1 MVVNKKKQSEFLKS
15 LDRKKKQEKQLEKQ
29 SKKLNNQQKKQNEQK
44 KKQNGG
50 GKKKGS
56 GNNGAKSNNSQKGN
70 ADKLGI
76 GFRNQKSDVEKFGMG
91 FGKTAKSTQSKLNR
105 EQKKPSY
112 TKQSNA
118 DKSGVG
124 FHKSKSGSSE
134 PVNLNLFTDK
144 VISDKSIARTKA
156 QTDLTLKNGFASPK
170 SEHLRKDADESIN
183 PSKTSK
189 AKKKLA
195 ASVFDDEYKRIRTA
209 HPDMAETEILDFLAS
224 RDDYGQA
231 FVDEVKAQRQEYQK
245 NLAEKKGTEAARRQ
259 AVSDVFGKEQR
270 NYGKNI
276 FEISPLDNR
285 KAAGPYD
292 LGEQEFAAR
301 RQADEAINRY
311 RQKGDSGLTEA
322 ELFSRRAKE
331 KGLTEIGLAFQNL
344 AFQTGDNKEKAKETA
359 QRVWSEFKAAGGGNV
374 LQAIKYMDDNLLGV
388 KASVLLDELKKIADA
403 ERRQYVQQNL
413 EAAQKQTRQN
423 ILSGANIDP
432 RQTYESEAFQ
442 KAADVNRAYNWMD
455 ATTAT
460 NNKLQNAGRA
470 VGQGYLSA
478 YAGAARLF
486 GGERAAN
493 AVRRTDEMAIANKA
507 SAETKAGKMSVDILS
522 QVGLQ
527 AANLPFMVLGG
538 GVGQIAEGLGYM
550 KAAKALQIGVT
561 GLGYGTSSAGQE
573 LQHAYDAGATKK
585 QARTSAAVSGAL
597 EVLFGGMSEARFVKA
612 FNGDINAGGKYITNA
627 LKRVLS
633 ETLISGSMEGVTE
646 YLTSV
651 GQQTAARVIY
661 NNPEGKSFLEILG
674 EEAVNK
680 DNLYAGALGAVMG
693 GGMGAVGGV
702 GGYQAAKQT
711 RAIRDY
717 AQENGMS
724 EAEVRAR
731 LADGTLPA
739 LVYFQSQTAQFINDT
754 VDTIT
759 ETKENADSKA
769 DGKADIDGDIR
780 NFDNAENAKENA
792 GDSRAYNPIRYKM
805 ADKIKAVSGV
815 DLNGSSMVL
824 TASNIKTMM
833 DNGVQVE
840 DIKKIHAITMAPD
853 SIVRGSEN
861 GKSVVFVKKT
871 GDKVYFVEMAI
882 ADAETGFGSLQPVD
896 IKGFD
901 TAEAEAHIDGMDLPL
916 AQKETIRQDMQGV
929 GNLGDG
935 FVQGQTEQNF
945 GENSEKKGVVK
956 TEELTA
962 EQMKVYRQMSSFAEA
977 RGGRIVVRDDMEPG
991 NPGCIIKNDDGT
1003 FEIVVSNEALA
1014 DYVVMGH
1021 ELTHALE
1028 GTEEYGEY
1036 AKFIES
1042 ELESR
1047 GVSIAAV
1054 KADITRVYAEHGKI
1068 LDDLGAE
1075 KELIAMYTAKHLFD
1089 DQVVINRLAVEKP
1102 NLFQRIWE
1110 WIQDKI
1116 ASLRGRDSAFYVDT
1130 RKRFVAAYRSAG
1142 GAYEGR
1148 WGEDTGRQDWLSP
1161 KFEQEYNNWIKNG
1174 RKDRG
1179 LLFVGRTSKALRS
1192 IGVKNQRIVWDTGKI
1207 NKTLAKHKNL
1217 NDEILK
1223 QVPNIIENPVLI
1235 MESISRENKGNN
1247 RVVMYGEVYDI
1258 NNLPVLAVLE
1268 LEPNNKQGVVINEIK
1283 IASTYSKDSNAQATQ
1298 KLIDNSKIL
1307 YIDPNKKR
1315 TENWLSLNRLQLP
1328 LGVSQFGSI
1337 GRVAY
1342 SSDVVK
1348 RNAKENSGN
1357 FNSALGEQLLAK
1369 GFASDNSIRK
1379 NGGSDT
1385 QNSIDFDIDEIISEN
1400 QKGDGKAWS
1409 ETVKEFDKVKK
1420 KVKTGGKQENPLYE
1434 GLFELFGKKKPQAEV
1449 LKGSLADVL
1458 GIETESGRKV
1468 AASLEEKIG
1477 KKRIISHEDRRTY
1490 FASLFGEY
1498 QRSHGDR
1505 NLLERT
1511 RLWQIFT
1518 TYLDDLQEANGLRR
1532 NMPRMKDVPRFEVGE
1547 NKKSAAKTQ
1556 QETKAQKNI
1565 HVGIDTII
1573 KIPYMGELP
1582 KKTAVW
1588 SSQPVL
1594 FSQNDFME
1602 AKNNIIKAQAI
1613 AESGLSVS
1621 KIIKE
1626 HYEDIISR
1634 LFKGKKTVIS
1644 NLQFKNSPYEVF
1656 VGKSVVGKTI
1666 YEGALVPEKFVVF
1679 KNLKQIIETANY
1691 VGSSQYIPHG
1701 SKKKDTVRFD
1711 HFENV
1716 FEIDGDPYLVK
1727 FEVEVF
1733 PGTNN
1738 YKVHRVEK
1746 LEVEKRKTEG
1756 KSNLTTDTAKHK
1768 TAAVEKD
1775 NPLFKNSIPQNAQNG
1790 KSDTA
1795 EKIVEEGGKKVSK
1808 AEYDKWLKENS
1819 PKSDNVLKRALEGTK
1834 EKGHKLYAD
1843 LVDSQ
1848 NAEEQFAKIE
1858 KKIKGEG
1865 RAITSDRLNAV
1876 RNASGVV
1883 DYIFSGSLVTRDGK
1897 PLKFTNHNGE
1907 KVNCSFAEL
1916 FRDEDGKTLSK
1927 KDMESIN
1934 LYMQHRHN
1942 IDCIRNGRLFMD
1954 CDEKVSSDYIRL
1966 IETQNP
1972 WVRDMATDIK
1982 SWYGAFMQEWAVGSG
1997 LMSKFK
2003 YDFLQNYYPNY
2014 VPGFRVDKKGIRSI
2028 KQNNGRGEEYH
2039 IGSATKRAEGSTKE
2053 IMPIQESYMQV
2064 VESIVKKARKNEMV
2078 LGMFDSAAKHPQM
2091 FATFLNVTDYQMEN
2105 NVSDFDSWYE
2115 SLADYQKVN
2124 YEEIKSG
2131 NNKITCFK
2139 DGKIWQGE
2147 ASAEV
2152 VESLNLL
2159 GESGMDHTALNAI
2172 NKIYTKTFKTLTT
2185 GVNPV
2190 FAVANIIRDTTDYFI
2205 FTEAKGLPRAAASWL
2220 SAWFDIAT
2228 KTDVYKE
2235 YLAHGNKNAGYYN
2248 QNKGYAGGIGRDI
2261 KRANKGI
2268 SDTALQKAFKP
2279 VLHPMKF
2286 LVDIMEA
2293 AETVSR
2299 MAEYKNII
2307 KNQGESVRKGGY
2319 RSEEV
2324 KKMASAAAADV
2335 TVNFSRFGKTTKLFD
2350 TFAPYLNA
2358 SVQGIDKYCRMLKKH
2373 PVRTTLRSGLLLT
2386 LPTFVLWLINKDND
2400 EYDKLSDRVK
2410 DAYFVIPNWFGEKN
2424 ENGDC
2429 MEFIKIPKTRET
2441 SLVFCMVFERFCR
2454 YITGDE
2460 DAWRGMG
2467 YTIGTNLPVNP
2478 ITENAFSTA
2487 LQISTNTDYGGRS
2500 IVPGSMEDL
2509 SPENQWDINTS
2520 RLAIAVSKHMPEFLR
2535 NTKLGS
2541 PKNIDYLIDQTTGVL
2556 GDIVLNATSMQNSTW
2571 QEGAMN
2577 ALVQPFIDKFTASS
2591 YKNSQVLSDFY
2602 DDYDKIKN
2610 LAADSDFANTD
2621 DITRPVNRA
2630 ESYYY
2635 RISSEISQVYKWEKD
2650 MLSDPSVS
2658 KADKKEF
2665 SKLFRIY
2672 VNELA
2677 GQADYK
2683 AVTKAMADLQKYT
2696 DKQLDVLTGSD
2707 IFKGFDSG
2715 VATVAKGFAY
2725 NAAYGEYVT
2734 DGGKQLSSDSDTE
2747 KCQKLFSG
2755 WKESGYEYGTY
2766 FGTKAM
2772 IKASGSDVD
2781 VKNVLNMQSEGI
2793 KADTCIEYLTKTS
2806 GISSDKDANGKS
2818 IIGMKPGGKMWK
2830 VAQII
2835 ASMDCSNEE
2844 KNKLFENYSKTAG
2857 KQLGKTP
2864 WHTGKAVEF
2873 TVDSTEKPVVKKNM
2887 DWNEGL
2893 KQIGLEWQKSNKRFY
2908 EDLFDILGRR

>member
-44 KKQNGG
+44 KKQSGG
-50 GKKKGS
+50 GKKRGS
-56 GNNGAKSNNSQKGN
+56 ANRGVSQGNSQKSN

-76 GFRNQKSDVEKFGMG
+76 GFRNQKSGVEKFGMG
-91 FGKTAKSTQSKLNR
+91 FGKAAKATQSKLNKG
-105 EQKKPSY
+105 QKKSGY
-112 TKQSNA
+112 NAANQSNA
-118 DKSGVG
+118 DKLGIG
-124 FHKSKSGSSE
+124 FQKKTEMKTQNTGKSLVQN
-134 PVNLNLFTDK
+134 PFTDK
-144 VISDKSIARTKA
+144 VISEESIKRTKA

-170 SEHLRKDADESIN
+170 SESLRHEKDEAIN
-183 PSKTSK
+183 PYKKSM
-189 AKKKLA
+189 AKQKLA
-195 ASVFDDEYKRIRTA
+195 ASVLDDEYKRVRTA
-209 HPDMAETEILDFLAS
+209 HPDMDESEILRFLAS
-224 RDDYGQA
+224 RGDYGQA
-231 FVDEVKAQRQEYQK
+231 FVNEANKRIEQHNQRVADMK
-245 NLAEKKGTEAARRQ
+245 NQEAATNRQ
-259 AVSDVFGKEQR
+259 NLNSIGMQEKRYQIT
-270 NYGKNI
+270 GKNFAEDLTVGDAKKLLEADWGLQAGYPAFPNYNYDEYVRSLGKKADDALNTGEYDENDEALAYYLGERMRHGKAYGHI
-276 FEISPLDNR
+276 ADYEKRGDSALSSDELFAR
-285 KAAGPYD
+285 KAK
-292 LGEQEFAAR
+292 EM
-301 RQADEAINRY
+301 
-311 RQKGDSGLTEA
+311 GLTQ
-322 ELFSRRAKE
+322 
-331 KGLTEIGLAFQNL
+331 IGLAFQNL
-344 AFQTGDNKEKAKETA
+344 AFQTGSNKEKAKKTA
-359 QRVWSEFKAAGGGNV
+359 QKVWSEFKAAGGGDV

-388 KASVLLDELKKIADA
+388 EASVLLDEVKKIADA

-507 SAETKAGKMSVDILS
+507 SAETKAGKMGVDILS

-527 AANLPFMVLGG
+527 AANLPFMALGG

-612 FNGDINAGGKYITNA
+612 FNGDIKAGGKYITNA

-824 TASNIKTMM
+824 TAGNIKTMM

-1142 GAYEGR
+1142 GAHEGR

-1235 MESISRENKGNN
+1235 MESISKENKGNN

-1258 NNLPVLAVLE
+1258 NNLPVLSVLE

-1337 GRVAY
+1337 GRITY
-1342 SSDVVK
+1342 SADVVK
-1348 RNAKENSGN
+1348 QNAKENSGN
-1357 FNSALGEQLLAK
+1357 FNNALGEQLLAK

-1385 QNSIDFDIDEIISEN
+1385 QNSIDFDIDDVIGRN
-1400 QKGDGKAWS
+1400 QKGGGKAWS
-1409 ETVKEFDKVKK
+1409 ETVKEFDKVKN
-1420 KVKTGGKQENPLYE
+1420 KVKTDGKQEKSLYE
-1434 GLFELFGKKKPQAEV
+1434 GLFEVFGKKKPQPEV

-1498 QRSHGDR
+1498 QRSHGDK

-1532 NMPRMKDVPRFEVGE
+1532 NMPRMKNVPRFE
-1547 NKKSAAKTQ
+1547 
-1556 QETKAQKNI
+1556 I
-1565 HVGIDTII
+1565 
-1573 KIPYMGELP
+1573 
-1582 KKTAVW
+1582 
-1588 SSQPVL
+1588 
-1594 FSQNDFME
+1594 
-1602 AKNNIIKAQAI
+1602 
-1613 AESGLSVS
+1613 
-1621 KIIKE
+1621 
-1626 HYEDIISR
+1626 
-1634 LFKGKKTVIS
+1634 
-1644 NLQFKNSPYEVF
+1644 
-1656 VGKSVVGKTI
+1656 
-1666 YEGALVPEKFVVF
+1666 
-1679 KNLKQIIETANY
+1679 
-1691 VGSSQYIPHG
+1691 
-1701 SKKKDTVRFD
+1701 
-1711 HFENV
+1711 
-1716 FEIDGDPYLVK
+1716 
-1727 FEVEVF
+1727 
-1733 PGTNN
+1733 
-1738 YKVHRVEK
+1738 
-1746 LEVEKRKTEG
+1746 
-1756 KSNLTTDTAKHK
+1756 
-1768 TAAVEKD
+1768 
-1775 NPLFKNSIPQNAQNG
+1775 
-1790 KSDTA
+1790 
-1795 EKIVEEGGKKVSK
+1795 GGKKKSGEADKPQSLVELFDKVFGQK
-1808 AEYDKWLKENS
+1808 AEVQDSAKELNNFEFLAQALEHKIAGTLVDPREIQAVRMLDRVFGKAMEGGGDGGRTTLKENLGDGIDKTS
-1819 PKSDNVLKRALEGTK
+1819 SLGYNITPAK
-1834 EKGHKLYAD
+1834 EKELAEIYERNVRDGWISPLSGFDNYKNLYGRVENEVVG
-1843 LVDSQ
+1843 LQTSNGIVIKSQ
-1848 NAEEQFAKIE
+1848 SEHFLQRVIGTAINPAKVHN
-1858 KKIKGEG
+1858 GLRTMTG
-1865 RAITSDRLNAV
+1865 TNPQGYRSLAR
-1876 RNASGVV
+1876 SGVEIEDIV
-1883 DYIFSGSLVTRDGK
+1883 EAVTKGRFYEPK
-1897 PLKFTNHNGE
+1897 
-1907 KVNCSFAEL
+1907 
-1916 FRDEDGKTLSK
+1916 LS
-1927 KDMESIN
+1927 
-1934 LYMQHRHN
+1934 
-1942 IDCIRNGRLFMD
+1942 
-1954 CDEKVSSDYIRL
+1954 
-1966 IETQNP
+1966 
-1972 WVRDMATDIK
+1972 
-1982 SWYGAFMQEWAVGSG
+1982 GSG
-1997 LMSKFK
+1997 LKSQK
-2003 YDFLQNYYPNY
+2003 Y
-2014 VPGFRVDKKGIRSI
+2014 
-2028 KQNNGRGEEYH
+2028 
-2039 IGSATKRAEGSTKE
+2039 
-2053 IMPIQESYMQV
+2053 
-2064 VESIVKKARKNEMV
+2064 
-2078 LGMFDSAAKHPQM
+2078 
-2091 FATFLNVTDYQMEN
+2091 
-2105 NVSDFDSWYE
+2105 VS
-2115 SLADYQKVN
+2115 QK
-2124 YEEIKSG
+2124 
-2131 NNKITCFK
+2131 C
-2139 DGKIWQGE
+2139 
-2147 ASAEV
+2147 A
-2152 VESLNLL
+2152 
-2159 GESGMDHTALNAI
+2159 
-2172 NKIYTKTFKTLTT
+2172 
-2185 GVNPV
+2185 
-2190 FAVANIIRDTTDYFI
+2190 
-2205 FTEAKGLPRAAASWL
+2205 
-2220 SAWFDIAT
+2220 
-2228 KTDVYKE
+2228 
-2235 YLAHGNKNAGYYN
+2235 
-2248 QNKGYAGGIGRDI
+2248 
-2261 KRANKGI
+2261 
-2268 SDTALQKAFKP
+2268 
-2279 VLHPMKF
+2279 
-2286 LVDIMEA
+2286 
-2293 AETVSR
+2293 
-2299 MAEYKNII
+2299 
-2307 KNQGESVRKGGY
+2307 
-2319 RSEEV
+2319 
-2324 KKMASAAAADV
+2324 V
-2335 TVNFSRFGKTTKLFD
+2335 TVNPETG
-2350 TFAPYLNA
+2350 N
-2358 SVQGIDKYCRMLKKH
+2358 
-2373 PVRTTLRSGLLLT
+2373 
-2386 LPTFVLWLINKDND
+2386 LIQ
-2400 EYDKLSDRVK
+2400 
-2410 DAYFVIPNWFGEKN
+2410 
-2424 ENGDC
+2424 C
-2429 MEFIKIPKTRET
+2429 
-2441 SLVFCMVFERFCR
+2441 
-2454 YITGDE
+2454 
-2460 DAWRGMG
+2460 
-2467 YTIGTNLPVNP
+2467 NP
-2478 ITENAFSTA
+2478 I
-2487 LQISTNTDYGGRS
+2487 
-2500 IVPGSMEDL
+2500 
-2509 SPENQWDINTS
+2509 
-2520 RLAIAVSKHMPEFLR
+2520 
-2535 NTKLGS
+2535 
-2541 PKNIDYLIDQTTGVL
+2541 
-2556 GDIVLNATSMQNSTW
+2556 
-2571 QEGAMN
+2571 
-2577 ALVQPFIDKFTASS
+2577 
-2591 YKNSQVLSDFY
+2591 
-2602 DDYDKIKN
+2602 
-2610 LAADSDFANTD
+2610 
-2621 DITRPVNRA
+2621 
-2630 ESYYY
+2630 
-2635 RISSEISQVYKWEKD
+2635 EK
-2650 MLSDPSVS
+2650 
-2658 KADKKEF
+2658 
-2665 SKLFRIY
+2665 R
-2672 VNELA
+2672 
-2677 GQADYK
+2677 
-2683 AVTKAMADLQKYT
+2683 
-2696 DKQLDVLTGSD
+2696 
-2707 IFKGFDSG
+2707 
-2715 VATVAKGFAY
+2715 
-2725 NAAYGEYVT
+2725 
-2734 DGGKQLSSDSDTE
+2734 
-2747 KCQKLFSG
+2747 
-2755 WKESGYEYGTY
+2755 
-2766 FGTKAM
+2766 
-2772 IKASGSDVD
+2772 
-2781 VKNVLNMQSEGI
+2781 
-2793 KADTCIEYLTKTS
+2793 
-2806 GISSDKDANGKS
+2806 
-2818 IIGMKPGGKMWK
+2818 
-2830 VAQII
+2830 
-2835 ASMDCSNEE
+2835 
-2844 KNKLFENYSKTAG
+2844 
-2857 KQLGKTP
+2857 
-2864 WHTGKAVEF
+2864 
-2873 TVDSTEKPVVKKNM
+2873 
-2887 DWNEGL
+2887 
-2893 KQIGLEWQKSNKRFY
+2893 
-2908 EDLFDILGRR
+2908 